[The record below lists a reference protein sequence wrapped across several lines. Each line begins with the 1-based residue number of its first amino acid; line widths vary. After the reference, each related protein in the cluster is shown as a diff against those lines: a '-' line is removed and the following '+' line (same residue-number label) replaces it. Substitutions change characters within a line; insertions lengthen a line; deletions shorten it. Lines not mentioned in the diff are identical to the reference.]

1 MSFLVMYVS
10 MEITSLRIDLDVSS
24 RIVIDSTLSHRH
36 WSDPSQQGTI
46 KTTRLKNKVI
56 NILPEKND
64 KMLPGRAL
72 LLTWDRH

>member
-1 MSFLVMYVS
+1 MVMSFLALCVW

-24 RIVIDSTLSHRH
+24 RIVIDKYPIP
-36 WSDPSQQGTI
+36 SDPSQQGTI

-64 KMLPGRAL
+64 KVFPGRAL
-72 LLTWDRH
+72 LLT